1 MIYIII
7 CILIMLS
14 TNGYSISKTSL
25 KPEEIEKIKRELT
38 MKPKINFDMGNK
50 KEDEEVVFELYRETD
65 KRIYIPRYYGLV
77 NYGVPTV
84 LKFTR
89 GCSVAG
95 CKGGTGAGAD
105 ISVGFVGKLRE
116 AQMEPV
122 NNFLEAARNPRKMGG
137 IISVPCGFGKTI
149 MSLYIA
155 CALKKKTMFISHK
168 DFLNQQFIETVKEFA
183 PAASIGIIKQNK
195 VDVENKDFIIAS
207 LQSLAMRDY
216 DSKIFEDI
224 GFVIIDEVHHTGAQV
239 FCRAFKKLNT
249 PIILG
254 LSATL
259 NRKDGM
265 RKVFEYYIGG
275 SVYSIKNKEY
285 TDVIVNIHK
294 YYVPDIEYSAIK
306 KMWNGKENIAAMI
319 NNICSYKPRT
329 EYIITVL
336 IELLKNEPDRRV
348 LILSERRNQLK
359 SIEDYIVEKN
369 IANKDYGY
377 YVGGMKQEQL
387 NISSG
392 KQIILATFQ
401 LASEGF
407 NVPTLNTV
415 IFASPISDI
424 QQSIGRILRERPE
437 DRKYTPLCID
447 ISDEFS
453 VFRRKTGARIR
464 FYNNNKYKI
473 SYYQDNEK
481 IEIDNGDEADNEE
494 YVDSDTHRTDKTKVV
509 KKPMFINDDDE

>member
-1 MIYIII
+1 
-7 CILIMLS
+7 MLS

-25 KPEEIEKIKRELT
+25 KPEEIEKIKKELT
-38 MKPKINFDMGNK
+38 MKPKVNFDMGNNK
-50 KEDEEVVFELYRETD
+50 DAEEVVFELYRETE

-77 NYGVPTV
+77 NYGVPKV
-84 LKFTR
+84 LKLP
-89 GCSVAG
+89 SS
-95 CKGGTGAGAD
+95 GAGAN

-275 SVYSIKNKEY
+275 SVYSVKNKEY

-329 EYIITVL
+329 EYIIEILTE
-336 IELLKNEPDRRV
+336 ILKNEPDRRV

-387 NISSG
+387 NVSSG

-453 VFRRKTGARIR
+453 VFHRKTGARLR

-481 IEIDNGDEADNEE
+481 IEIDNGDAGEAGDEAGAEADNEG
-494 YVDSDTHRTDKTKVV
+494 YGGTDTNRTKGA
-509 KKPMFINDDDE
+509 KKPMFINDDDDK

>member
-1 MIYIII
+1 
-7 CILIMLS
+7 
-14 TNGYSISKTSL
+14 L
-25 KPEEIEKIKRELT
+25 KPEEIEKIKKELT
-38 MKPKINFDMGNK
+38 MKPKVNFDMGNNK
-50 KEDEEVVFELYRETD
+50 DAEEVVFELYRETD

-77 NYGVPTV
+77 NYGVPKV
-84 LKFTR
+84 LKLP
-89 GCSVAG
+89 SS
-95 CKGGTGAGAD
+95 GAGAD

-122 NNFLEAARNPRKMGG
+122 NNFLAAARNPRKMGG

-275 SVYSIKNKEY
+275 SVYSVKNKEY

-329 EYIITVL
+329 EYIIAIL
-336 IELLKNEPDRRV
+336 IEILKNEPDRRV

-387 NISSG
+387 NVSSG

-453 VFRRKTGARIR
+453 VFHRKTGARLR

-481 IEIDNGDEADNEE
+481 IEIDNGDAGDEACEAGEE
-494 YVDSDTHRTDKTKVV
+494 AGDEGYARTARTKGA
-509 KKPMFINDDDE
+509 KKPMFINDDDDE

>member
-1 MIYIII
+1 
-7 CILIMLS
+7 MLS
-14 TNGYSISKTSL
+14 INGYSISKTSL
-25 KPEEIEKIKRELT
+25 KPEEIEKIKKELT
-38 MKPKINFDMGNK
+38 MKPRVNFDMGNNN
-50 KEDEEVVFELYRETD
+50 DTEELVFELYRETD

-77 NYGVPTV
+77 NYGIPKV
-84 LKFTR
+84 LKVS
-89 GCSVAG
+89 G
-95 CKGGTGAGAD
+95 GAD
-105 ISVGFVGKLRE
+105 ISVGFVGRLRE
-116 AQMEPV
+116 AQLEPV
-122 NNFLEAARNPRKMGG
+122 KNFLEAAKNPLKMGG

-168 DFLNQQFIETVKEFA
+168 DFLNQQFIDTVKEFA
-183 PAASIGIIKQNK
+183 PAASIGIIKQKK

-216 DSKIFEDI
+216 DIKIFEDI

-239 FCRAFKKLNT
+239 FCRAFKNLNT

-294 YYVPDIEYSAIK
+294 YYFPDIEFSIVK

-319 NNICSYKPRT
+319 NNICSFKPRT
-329 EYIITVL
+329 EYIMTILTE
-336 IELLKNEPDRRV
+336 ILKNEPDRRV

-359 SIEDYIVEKN
+359 SIEDYIVEQN

-437 DRKYTPLCID
+437 DRKYIPLCID
-447 ISDEFS
+447 IADEFS
-453 VFRRKTGARIR
+453 VFHRKNNARLK

-481 IEIDNGDEADNEE
+481 IEMVNDNDNDMFKGYEGDD
-494 YVDSDTHRTDKTKVV
+494 DIKGKQ
-509 KKPMFINDDDE
+509 KKKMMFINDDE

>member
-1 MIYIII
+1 
-7 CILIMLS
+7 MLS
-14 TNGYSISKTSL
+14 TNGYSISKASL
-25 KPEEIEKIKRELT
+25 KPEEIEKIKKELT
-38 MKPKINFDMGNK
+38 MKPKVNFDMGNNK
-50 KEDEEVVFELYRETD
+50 DAEEVVFELYRETD

-77 NYGVPTV
+77 NYGVPKV
-84 LKFTR
+84 LKLP
-89 GCSVAG
+89 SS
-95 CKGGTGAGAD
+95 GAGAD

-275 SVYSIKNKEY
+275 SVYSVKNKEY

-329 EYIITVL
+329 EYIIAIL
-336 IELLKNEPDRRV
+336 IEILKNEPDRRV

-387 NISSG
+387 NVSSG

-424 QQSIGRILRERPE
+424 HL
-437 DRKYTPLCID
+437 
-447 ISDEFS
+447 
-453 VFRRKTGARIR
+453 R

-481 IEIDNGDEADNEE
+481 IEIDNGDTGDACEADNEG
-494 YVDSDTHRTDKTKVV
+494 YDGTDKTDRTKGA
-509 KKPMFINDDDE
+509 KKPMFINDDDDE

>member
-7 CILIMLS
+7 CIIIMLS

-25 KPEEIEKIKRELT
+25 KPEEIEKIKKELT
-38 MKPKINFDMGNK
+38 MKPKVNFDMGNNK
-50 KEDEEVVFELYRETD
+50 DAEEVVFELYRETE

-77 NYGVPTV
+77 NYGVPKV
-84 LKFTR
+84 LKLP
-89 GCSVAG
+89 SS
-95 CKGGTGAGAD
+95 GAGAD

-275 SVYSIKNKEY
+275 SVYSVKNKEY

-329 EYIITVL
+329 EYIIEILTE
-336 IELLKNEPDRRV
+336 ILKNEPDRRV

-387 NISSG
+387 NVSSG

-453 VFRRKTGARIR
+453 VFHRKTGARLR

-481 IEIDNGDEADNEE
+481 IEIDNGDAGEAGDEAGAEADNEG
-494 YVDSDTHRTDKTKVV
+494 YGGTDTNRTKGA
-509 KKPMFINDDDE
+509 KKPMFINDDDDK